1 MKKIILFMAL
11 FFIPLFVK
19 ANSINN
25 IRMDIY
31 IDASGT
37 AHVTEV
43 WDAKLNEGTE
53 GYKPYYNLGES
64 TISNFQV
71 KMGNKEFTYNDNWN
85 TSDSFE
91 EKSYHNGINYL
102 SDGVELCF
110 GISSYGQNTYTLSYD
125 ISNFVVNT
133 SDNYQMVY
141 WTLFPHDYNPSP
153 ARVYVKIYSDFRYS
167 DTLDIWGYGK
177 YGMPTYVY
185 DGYIEIDSE
194 GKVYNDEYIT
204 ILIKFPS
211 GSFASKVTLDKSF
224 EEYYNM
230 AEEGAVS
237 YSDNNKSSALNIFLS
252 VLPILI
258 TFSLIIF
265 AMVKVSTASKYGTYR
280 LNFGETKNKVKDVVY
295 YRDLPYKKEELSR
308 VYWIACQYNLISKQT
323 DYLGAIL
330 LKWFK
335 LGNIRIEKKT
345 SSKKFSDKEET
356 VIVFSNCMNLSELET
371 KLYQM
376 MYEASA
382 DGNLEKKEFELW
394 CKKNYTK
401 ILRWFN
407 DVVDSETEK
416 LISEGLLIREGRIK
430 KCIVKPIM
438 MEEAKKIAGVKKFL
452 LEFSNIKDKSS
463 IEVNLW
469 EEYLMY
475 AQIFGIAKKVMKEF
489 KDMYPD
495 VITEEI
501 YSNIDFIYFVSYSG
515 MNSAT
520 TARNRANSY
529 SAGGGGFSSGG
540 GGIASF
546 GGGGGGGGFR

>member
-1 MKKIILFMAL
+1 MAL

-252 VLPILI
+252 VLPILM

-335 LGNIRIEKKT
+335 LGNIRIEK
-345 SSKKFSDKEET
+345 
-356 VIVFSNCMNLSELET
+356 
-371 KLYQM
+371 
-376 MYEASA
+376 
-382 DGNLEKKEFELW
+382 
-394 CKKNYTK
+394 
-401 ILRWFN
+401 
-407 DVVDSETEK
+407 
-416 LISEGLLIREGRIK
+416 
-430 KCIVKPIM
+430 
-438 MEEAKKIAGVKKFL
+438 
-452 LEFSNIKDKSS
+452 NI
-463 IEVNLW
+463 I
-469 EEYLMY
+469 
-475 AQIFGIAKKVMKEF
+475 
-489 KDMYPD
+489 
-495 VITEEI
+495 
-501 YSNIDFIYFVSYSG
+501 
-515 MNSAT
+515 
-520 TARNRANSY
+520 
-529 SAGGGGFSSGG
+529 
-540 GGIASF
+540 
-546 GGGGGGGGFR
+546 

>member
-1 MKKIILFMAL
+1 MAL

-177 YGMPTYVY
+177 
-185 DGYIEIDSE
+185 
-194 GKVYNDEYIT
+194 
-204 ILIKFPS
+204 
-211 GSFASKVTLDKSF
+211 
-224 EEYYNM
+224 
-230 AEEGAVS
+230 
-237 YSDNNKSSALNIFLS
+237 
-252 VLPILI
+252 PIL
-258 TFSLIIF
+258 
-265 AMVKVSTASKYGTYR
+265 
-280 LNFGETKNKVKDVVY
+280 
-295 YRDLPYKKEELSR
+295 
-308 VYWIACQYNLISKQT
+308 
-323 DYLGAIL
+323 
-330 LKWFK
+330 
-335 LGNIRIEKKT
+335 
-345 SSKKFSDKEET
+345 
-356 VIVFSNCMNLSELET
+356 
-371 KLYQM
+371 
-376 MYEASA
+376 
-382 DGNLEKKEFELW
+382 
-394 CKKNYTK
+394 
-401 ILRWFN
+401 
-407 DVVDSETEK
+407 
-416 LISEGLLIREGRIK
+416 
-430 KCIVKPIM
+430 
-438 MEEAKKIAGVKKFL
+438 
-452 LEFSNIKDKSS
+452 
-463 IEVNLW
+463 
-469 EEYLMY
+469 
-475 AQIFGIAKKVMKEF
+475 
-489 KDMYPD
+489 
-495 VITEEI
+495 
-501 YSNIDFIYFVSYSG
+501 
-515 MNSAT
+515 
-520 TARNRANSY
+520 
-529 SAGGGGFSSGG
+529 
-540 GGIASF
+540 
-546 GGGGGGGGFR
+546 